1 MLTDKHIYITK
12 NTFILNEKHNYTNQ
26 KHIYV
31 NRKNTI
37 ILIEKQNYVNRQT
50 QQLCYLLI

>member
-12 NTFILNEKHNYTNQ
+12 NTFILNEKHIYTNQ

-31 NRKNTI
+31 KRK
-37 ILIEKQNYVNRQT
+37 T
-50 QQLCYLLI
+50 QLY